1 MQKERK
7 MRIVQ
12 TKVKLLKNRQSASSK
27 FLKYTQ
33 IFMPSTKRTQL

>member
-7 MRIVQ
+7 MGIVQ

-27 FLKYTQ
+27 FQNYTQ
-33 IFMPSTKRTQL
+33 IFMASTKRTQL